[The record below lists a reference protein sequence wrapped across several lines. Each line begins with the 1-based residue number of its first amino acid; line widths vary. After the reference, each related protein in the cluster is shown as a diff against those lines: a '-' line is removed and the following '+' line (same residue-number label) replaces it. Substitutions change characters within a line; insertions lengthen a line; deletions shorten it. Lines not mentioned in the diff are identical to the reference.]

1 MSLKDLRGWKIFM
14 RCHVYLTKKMKN
26 PIPADIIHLHNPD
39 LQHLSVLHCPKK
51 ERILI
56 LGRAISGLTA
66 AQTESLFNGKRLF
79 LGGKRRVHRCVYPS
93 SSESL
98 LHILSLPLFNCH
110 LPWLRPLYLSVFLSF
125 SCVLTDSTCLI
136 RKSKWYSIARG
147 STLERWRTKGGG
159 GVLQAVSLKKKK
171 HFHSTTVC
179 GNSPPISHFHTDNE
193 FLPRVLWIEAL
204 VQLNVLLSVFPPSHK
219 TPLSLAWNNR
229 GLLSRK
235 KNKKHNRLH
244 TMYFAYILHSL
255 TRQTECKWLLLSQAM
270 NIIST
275 GAHSTLGGCLQETWS
290 CYVHQW
296 GVSFWAI
303 GRQRTHQLGSSNA

>member
-159 GVLQAVSLKKKK
+159 GCFRLSHWKKKNTFTAPPCVETLLPSHTFTLTMNSCLECCELK
-171 HFHSTTVC
+171 LLCSLMCYFLSSPLHIRHLSVWLETIGVCSAEKKTKNTTDC
-179 GNSPPISHFHTDNE
+179 TLCILPISSIH
-193 FLPRVLWIEAL
+193 
-204 VQLNVLLSVFPPSHK
+204 
-219 TPLSLAWNNR
+219 
-229 GLLSRK
+229 
-235 KNKKHNRLH
+235 
-244 TMYFAYILHSL
+244 
-255 TRQTECKWLLLSQAM
+255 
-270 NIIST
+270 
-275 GAHSTLGGCLQETWS
+275 
-290 CYVHQW
+290 
-296 GVSFWAI
+296 
-303 GRQRTHQLGSSNA
+303 